1 MECFFGGMADAATE
15 DKDKA
20 KYKAADAL
28 DNAVDIARYTH
39 THTRKQSKHIQTYK
53 PIQYLK
59 CPCLFLGCLK
69 SVYST

>member
-39 THTRKQSKHIQTYK
+39 THTHTHESKANTYK
-53 PIQYLK
+53 HTNQYNI
-59 CPCLFLGCLK
+59 
-69 SVYST
+69 